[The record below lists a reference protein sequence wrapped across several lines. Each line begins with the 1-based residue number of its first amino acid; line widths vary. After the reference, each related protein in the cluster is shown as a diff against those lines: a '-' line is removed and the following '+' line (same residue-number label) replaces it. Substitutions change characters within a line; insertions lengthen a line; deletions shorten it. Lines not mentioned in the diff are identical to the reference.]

1 MHKLSVS
8 PQYVVS
14 EVLRNC
20 EGYYDWINGGFER
33 EPKFVSPE
41 VLNLFLKLNDFYHTS
56 MVVATLD
63 NVISN
68 LWDDGFYAYS
78 ITSDWKTPYKAKLYD
93 FNAELVS
100 TLLEAYEKIGDDNY
114 LDYAVKSIEWMI
126 RNRRSDG
133 LFPNAQVIDK
143 VDSRAFLSVNS
154 VVGESLFRMY
164 KETEDSKYL
173 EIAEELYNNIVSRK
187 LTHNL
192 DNPDSP
198 LFLIDIA
205 RFLKFSSYLKKNN
218 KEIFNILSNYES
230 NKGAYYDVTLKH
242 ASEERIGRYTFLY
255 DNSILAQAFINLGMI
270 NEAKKILDSL
280 IESFTIYTYFNQAVY
295 ALTLGEVY
303 GLFPH

>member
-1 MHKLSVS
+1 
-8 PQYVVS
+8 
-14 EVLRNC
+14 
-20 EGYYDWINGGFER
+20 
-33 EPKFVSPE
+33 
-41 VLNLFLKLNDFYHTS
+41 
-56 MVVATLD
+56 
-63 NVISN
+63 
-68 LWDDGFYAYS
+68 
-78 ITSDWKTPYKAKLYD
+78 
-93 FNAELVS
+93 
-100 TLLEAYEKIGDDNY
+100 
-114 LDYAVKSIEWMI
+114 
-126 RNRRSDG
+126 
-133 LFPNAQVIDK
+133 
-143 VDSRAFLSVNS
+143 VNS